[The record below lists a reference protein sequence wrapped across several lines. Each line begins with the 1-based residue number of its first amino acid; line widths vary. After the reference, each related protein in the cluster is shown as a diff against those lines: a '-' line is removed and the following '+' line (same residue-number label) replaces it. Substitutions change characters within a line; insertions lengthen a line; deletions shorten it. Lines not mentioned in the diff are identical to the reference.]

1 MEPKFEIKDV
11 EWAKSLEK
19 DFDQYMNDLVDSLDG
34 GEEVDTY
41 SGLPFCEC
49 STCYTREVISFLT
62 VHILRGSELGKVVLL
77 DS

>member
-11 EWAKSLEK
+11 VWARNLEK
-19 DFDQYMNDLVDSLDG
+19 GFDEYMDSLLESLDS
-34 GEEVDTY
+34 GEEIETY

-49 STCYTREVISFLT
+49 STCYTREVISYLT
-62 VHILRGSELGKVVLL
+62 VHLLRGHKLGRVVLL